1 VHFRMDNLRHLP
13 SNFLSSSDKM
23 ILIQLDFH
31 NCIHSFSFFFC
42 IELYL
47 AADTIYQFNYRYYEL
62 LTGTA

>member
-1 VHFRMDNLRHLP
+1 
-13 SNFLSSSDKM
+13 M